1 TAGGKCTLR
10 AAIMQA
16 NQTTGATIVVPAR
29 SNANP
34 YALTIPPSGAD
45 AADTGDLNI
54 FRSLTIAGGGAAGT
68 LVDGGMLDGIFNVHG
83 NSIVVSISG
92 LTLQHGSSI
101 EYGGAILSD
110 GFDTTLNVSACVIRD
125 NVARAYGGG
134 IYTYTTLH

>member
-1 TAGGKCTLR
+1 MRGLKLFLLPALAWAASPLAGALSCPPSPLFTVDTTADGVDADPTDCLCATTGGKCTLR

-83 NSIVVSISG
+83 NSIVVSIS
-92 LTLQHGSSI
+92 
-101 EYGGAILSD
+101 
-110 GFDTTLNVSACVIRD
+110 
-125 NVARAYGGG
+125 
-134 IYTYTTLH
+134 